1 MKPVRIQM
9 KPVEMTEILDCVILK
24 QVNQHM
30 EAHIS
35 GIIKDRGILSH
46 LGPET
51 EIYVE
56 AVSEEGE
63 TRNIFRGIL
72 CGMVQEE
79 EGGITKLEIHG
90 KSRTVL
96 LDQAENRRFYYSQK
110 QTFQSIVEDLVSKTE
125 QVRVIYGEGSKNLCG
140 LIAQYGETDWEFLK
154 RLASRIGEVV
164 VADGT
169 NSNICIYFGMPR
181 KKEESPDIRSYR
193 LRTWDGGMEYEAESR
208 DILDICAPIEMDG
221 KRVYVYKSESRLR
234 GSELVTRYCLRERE
248 GFWTKAYGNEKLT
261 GVSFLGRVSKV
272 CREKVR
278 IECDY
283 GYPKG
288 ERDTVWFPFATVY
301 SSPAG
306 TGWYCMPEEGDRV
319 RLYFPDREEEHA
331 YGMNA
336 VHLDC
341 PEGRR
346 ENPEEKSFRTSH
358 DKEIRFT
365 PDQIRITNHKG
376 MSIILDDEKGI
387 LIKSSRDIRIVSEE
401 GIEMES
407 AKEAQILAGKGILF
421 RENHNSLSI
430 SDGIRHTGLM
440 IEYQ

>member
-1 MKPVRIQM
+1 MKPVRIQV
-9 KPVEMTEILDCVILK
+9 KPFGMTEIINCVILK
-24 QVNQHM
+24 QVNHHM
-30 EAHIS
+30 EVRIS
-35 GIIKDRGILSH
+35 GIIKDCSILKH
-46 LGPET
+46 LEPDT
-51 EIYVE
+51 EVSVE
-56 AVSEEGE
+56 AASEEGE

-72 CGMVQEE
+72 CGLVQEE
-79 EGGITKLEIHG
+79 EGGITKLEIQG
-90 KSRTVL
+90 KSKTAL
-96 LDQAENRRFYYSQK
+96 LDMAENRRFYYSRK
-110 QTFQSIVEDLVSKTE
+110 QTFRSIVEDLASRTDR
-125 QVRVIYGEGSKNLCG
+125 VRVIYGEGSKSLCG
-140 LIAQYGETDWEFLK
+140 PAAQYGETDWEFLK
-154 RLASRIGEVV
+154 RLAGRIGEVV

-181 KKEESPDIRSYR
+181 KKEETPDIRSYKV
-193 LRTWDGGMEYEAESR
+193 RTWDGGMEYEAESR
-208 DILDICAPIEMDG
+208 DIMELCTPVEMDG
-221 KRVYVYKSESRLR
+221 KRLYVYEAESRLR
-234 GSELVTRYCLRERE
+234 GSELVTRYRLRERK
-248 GFWTKAYGNEKLT
+248 GFRIKAYGNEKLA
-261 GVSFLGRVSKV
+261 GVSFLGHVSEV
-272 CREKVR
+272 CREKIR
-278 IECDY
+278 IECAY
-283 GYPKG
+283 GCPEG

-319 RLYFPDREEEHA
+319 RLYFPDGEEKNA
-331 YGMNA
+331 YGLNA

-376 MSIILDDEKGI
+376 MSIILDDKRGI

-407 AKEAQILAGKGILF
+407 AKEAKVLAGKGILF

-440 IEYQ
+440 IEYR